1 LEHYIGHEIV
11 ELYLVAFVAVD
22 VHVDLEGEDDGVDE
36 EGEEEYEQ
44 QNVYRTDGF
53 WDEVLSDDSDASE
66 SDGDGHTGV
75 GLDSDEGGEAELGGD
90 KGFGVEEED
99 GVDLEVGRAE
109 VGVDQGF
116 EHEAVEDG
124 NERGEDGSYSE
135 NKSGVLVSP
144 TPSDEEDADEVES
157 KKWVC
162 VQKRVPFSAED
173 MLNPTLVP
181 GNTFNDVYGFRKA
194 IKQANVL
201 KGKDLVY
208 QKNSRKKPIA
218 VCADKKCKYRVY
230 GRQLKDEA
238 TFMMIS
244 LKPKHTCARRYKNH
258 LITSN
263 WIAEWCMDSFR
274 DQPNMP
280 IDVLK
285 KKVKKKW
292 NVDVHD
298 SSLYR
303 ARKKA
308 QESIFGKL
316 GEQYYRLWD
325 YCATI
330 RSTNV
335 RSCVILMVERPM
347 PEVSC
352 RFQRMYVSL
361 TVMKKGFND
370 GCRPVIGLDAC
381 FLKGVYKGQ
390 LMTAIR
396 KDANNNMYPISIA
409 AIEAKIKDSWTWF
422 LEALLGYLGRS
433 PHGWTFISDRQKVIS
448 SPLFFVYNFI

>member
-1 LEHYIGHEIV
+1 MLEHYIGHGIV

-22 VHVDLEGEDDGVDE
+22 VHVDLEGEEDGIDE

-53 WDEVLSDDSDASE
+53 WDEVLSDDSE

-75 GLDSDEGGEAELGGD
+75 GIDADEGAELGGD
-90 KGFGVEEED
+90 QGFGVEEED

-116 EHEAVEDG
+116 EHEVVEDG

-135 NKSGVLVSP
+135 NKSGVVVSP

-162 VQKRVPFSAED
+162 VQKRVPFSVED

-181 GNTFNDVYGFRKA
+181 GNTFRDVYEFRKA

-201 KGKDLVY
+201 KGKDLAY
-208 QKNSRKKPIA
+208 QKNSRKKLIV

-230 GRQLKDEA
+230 GRQLKDEE
-238 TFMMIS
+238 TFMLIS
-244 LKPKHTCARRYKNH
+244 IKPKHTCARRYKNH

-285 KKVKKKW
+285 KKVK
-292 NVDVHD
+292 
-298 SSLYR
+298 
-303 ARKKA
+303 
-308 QESIFGKL
+308 
-316 GEQYYRLWD
+316 
-325 YCATI
+325 
-330 RSTNV
+330 
-335 RSCVILMVERPM
+335 
-347 PEVSC
+347 
-352 RFQRMYVSL
+352 
-361 TVMKKGFND
+361 
-370 GCRPVIGLDAC
+370 
-381 FLKGVYKGQ
+381 
-390 LMTAIR
+390 
-396 KDANNNMYPISIA
+396 
-409 AIEAKIKDSWTWF
+409 
-422 LEALLGYLGRS
+422 
-433 PHGWTFISDRQKVIS
+433 
-448 SPLFFVYNFI
+448 